1 MPRVGDA
8 GLASE
13 QAQVI
18 SSSAESCSGNEFKEQ
33 ERAKWLK
40 YVVAEGKGDKQ
51 RRRQDLGQVGRGL
64 HTLGNLWRVPIK
76 VVDELTFKETMA
88 LGQAVRAELERSV

>member
-1 MPRVGDA
+1 MSGPVMMEAVPRVGDA

-13 QAQVI
+13 QVQVI

-51 RRRQDLGQVGRGL
+51 RGRQDLGQAGRGL
-64 HTLGNLWRVPIK
+64 HTLG
-76 VVDELTFKETMA
+76 ES
-88 LGQAVRAELERSV
+88 LGGANQGCG

>member
-1 MPRVGDA
+1 MVEAVPRVGDA

-13 QAQVI
+13 QVQVI

-33 ERAKWLK
+33 ERAQWLK

-51 RRRQDLGQVGRGL
+51 RGRQDLEPGGTWAP
-64 HTLGNLWRVPIK
+64 HTGGISGGCQSRLW
-76 VVDELTFKETMA
+76 M
-88 LGQAVRAELERSV
+88 S